1 MTNLNANLEITQA
14 IDRLQTKY
22 PEAWTNEVHRLEEI
36 IPPSDPDYQILLKLR
51 HKTHEVFDSEAM
63 ICQIA
68 RLMRENPQNKILARQ
83 MHVATSTMSR
93 FVAAHEELKRLQQHY
108 QRQYTKVVVEDAISG
123 GVKIFPTPGAAAK
136 AIGISFKRLRVMLTQ
151 RENPPMIYGH
161 LQAKRMLWYQN
172 DGGMQ

>member
-1 MTNLNANLEITQA
+1 MTNFNANLEITKA

-22 PEAWTNEVHRLEEI
+22 PEAWTCKFQRLEEV

-51 HKTHEVFDSEAM
+51 TKTHEVFDSEAT
-63 ICQIA
+63 IRQIA
-68 RLMRENPQNKILARQ
+68 RMMRENPQNKVLAQQ

-108 QRQYTKVVVEDAISG
+108 QRQYTKVIVEDSISG

-136 AIGISFKRLRVMLTQ
+136 AIGIPFKRLQVMLTQ

>member
-1 MTNLNANLEITQA
+1 MTNFNVNLEITKA
-14 IDRLQTKY
+14 IDHLQTKY

-51 HKTHEVFDSEAM
+51 TKTHEVFESENT
-63 ICQIA
+63 IRQVA

-93 FVAAHEELKRLQQHY
+93 FIADHVELKRLQQHY
-108 QRQYTKVVVEDAISG
+108 QRQYTKVIVEDSISG

-136 AIGISFKRLRVMLTQ
+136 AIGIPFKRLQVMLTK
-151 RENPPMIYGH
+151 RNNPPTIYGH

>member
-1 MTNLNANLEITQA
+1 MANFNSNLEITKA
-14 IDRLQTKY
+14 IDRLQAKY
-22 PEAWTNEVHRLEEI
+22 PEAWTCKFQRLEEV
-36 IPPSDPDYQILLKLR
+36 IPPSDPDYQVLLKLR
-51 HKTHEVFDSEAM
+51 TKTHEVFDSEAT
-63 ICQIA
+63 IRQIA
-68 RLMRENPQNKILARQ
+68 RMMRENPQNKVLAQQ

-108 QRQYTKVVVEDAISG
+108 QRQYTKVIIEDSISG

-136 AIGISFKRLRVMLTQ
+136 AIGIPFKWLQVMLTQ

>member
-22 PEAWTNEVHRLEEI
+22 PEAWTNKFHHLEDI
-36 IPPSDPDYQILLKLR
+36 IPPSDPDYRILLKLR
-51 HKTHEVFDSEAM
+51 TKTHEVFESENT
-63 ICQIA
+63 IHQVA
-68 RLMRENPQNKILARQ
+68 RLMRENPQNKVLAQQ

-93 FVAAHEELKRLQQHY
+93 FVATHEELKRLQQHY
-108 QRQYTKVVVEDAISG
+108 QRQYTKVIVEDSISG
-123 GVKIFPTPGAAAK
+123 GVKIFPTPGAAAR
-136 AIGISFKRLRVMLTQ
+136 AIGIPFKRLQVMLTQ